1 MFDLSPIVL
10 YSWYSNS
17 NLRTS
22 IDWLCCANL
31 QFYSLGIMDS
41 TESRI
46 PDMVCICISVSDKK
60 IYLSLRDTIDP
71 VTQQKYWYINRIDQ

>member
-1 MFDLSPIVL
+1 
-10 YSWYSNS
+10 
-17 NLRTS
+17 
-22 IDWLCCANL
+22 
-31 QFYSLGIMDS
+31 MDS

-46 PDMVCICISVSDKK
+46 PDMVCVSIYIYIYISVSDKK